1 MHVEVE
7 CPILARVYRA
17 VATALFRQEIAS
29 LIRAAIGRVI
39 MRLEKKK
46 KKKKL
51 LECRNLGHHSAR
63 NLALMPYT
71 GRNRSSCLNLSL
83 IVRRALIWA

>member
-39 MRLEKKK
+39 MRLEKKEK
-46 KKKKL
+46 IV
-51 LECRNLGHHSAR
+51 G
-63 NLALMPYT
+63 MP
-71 GRNRSSCLNLSL
+71 
-83 IVRRALIWA
+83 

>member
-29 LIRAAIGRVI
+29 LIRAAIGRVT
-39 MRLEKKK
+39 MRLEKKE
-46 KKKKL
+46 KKL

>member
-17 VATALFRQEIAS
+17 VATALFRREIAS

-39 MRLEKKK
+39 MRLEKKR
-46 KKKKL
+46 KKL

>member
-17 VATALFRQEIAS
+17 VATALFRREIAS

-39 MRLEKKK
+39 MRLEKKR
-46 KKKKL
+46 KKL

-63 NLALMPYT
+63 NLALIY
-71 GRNRSSCLNLSL
+71 L
-83 IVRRALIWA
+83 

>member
-17 VATALFRQEIAS
+17 VATALFRQEIVS

-46 KKKKL
+46 RKKL

-83 IVRRALIWA
+83 VVRRALIWA

>member
-17 VATALFRQEIAS
+17 VATALFRREIAS

-39 MRLEKKK
+39 MRLEKKR
-46 KKKKL
+46 KKL

-71 GRNRSSCLNLSL
+71 WRNRSSCLNLSL
-83 IVRRALIWA
+83 VVRRALIWA

>member
-17 VATALFRQEIAS
+17 VATALFRREIAS

-39 MRLEKKK
+39 MRLEKKEK
-46 KKKKL
+46 N
-51 LECRNLGHHSAR
+51 CWNAVI
-63 NLALMPYT
+63 LATIM
-71 GRNRSSCLNLSL
+71 RVISR
-83 IVRRALIWA
+83 

>member
-17 VATALFRQEIAS
+17 VATALFRREIAS
-29 LIRAAIGRVI
+29 LVRAAVERVI
-39 MRLEKKK
+39 MCLEKKEEK
-46 KKKKL
+46 KM

-63 NLALMPYT
+63 DLALMLHT
-71 GRNRSSCLNLSL
+71 WRNHSSCLNLSL
-83 IVRRALIWA
+83 VIRRALVSA

>member
-46 KKKKL
+46 EKN
-51 LECRNLGHHSAR
+51 CWNAVI
-63 NLALMPYT
+63 LATIL
-71 GRNRSSCLNLSL
+71 RVISR
-83 IVRRALIWA
+83 

>member
-46 KKKKL
+46 KKL

-83 IVRRALIWA
+83 VVRRALVSA

>member
-39 MRLEKKK
+39 MRLEKKEK
-46 KKKKL
+46 KKK
-51 LECRNLGHHSAR
+51 CWNAVI
-63 NLALMPYT
+63 LATIL
-71 GRNRSSCLNLSL
+71 RVISR
-83 IVRRALIWA
+83 